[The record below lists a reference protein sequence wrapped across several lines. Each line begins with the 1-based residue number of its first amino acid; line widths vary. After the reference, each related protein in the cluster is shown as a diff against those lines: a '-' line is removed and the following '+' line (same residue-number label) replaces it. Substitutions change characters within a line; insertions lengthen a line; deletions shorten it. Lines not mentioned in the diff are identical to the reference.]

1 MDLRQKLEEAKANLA
16 ECEAA
21 LVELEAQHKE
31 QIKSQKAIIYVA
43 RKTCRAY
50 QDLIDKANELD
61 AGAAKES

>member
-21 LVELEAQHKE
+21 LVELEA